1 MADSKS
7 TKSPAFQ
14 FYPNDFLADPNVVV
28 MSLQERGAY
37 ITLLCLCWQP
47 DGLPSDGH
55 QLARMCGVPVTVFR
69 KLWPAL
75 ERCFRPHP
83 TDQSRLIHPRLE
95 KEREKQE
102 TYRRRQSD
110 RGRMG
115 GRPKNPDDSG
125 NKASAFETESRKKAS
140 AFENKSLGFSKQKP
154 DESSAA
160 FEKKAL
166 HLQSSSS
173 SSDQEREKDTH
184 AMRAGQFIE
193 AYRELHQRYRG
204 VAYLG
209 NPVQD
214 YQQAQ
219 YLVAA
224 FDDAMLEKLAVY
236 WLNDTD
242 DFATNGTRSLAK
254 LRSRASKYAEE
265 LKALKL
271 A

>member
-1 MADSKS
+1 MADRDS

-14 FYPNDFLADPNVVV
+14 FYPKDYLSDAKTRVMTFKQRGMYWDLVSHCWLEKGLPADPKEIARI
-28 MSLQERGAY
+28 LG
-37 ITLLCLCWQP
+37 IT
-47 DGLPSDGH
+47 SV
-55 QLARMCGVPVTVFR
+55 ARFV
-69 KLWPAL
+69 KDDWPIIA
-75 ERCFRPHP
+75 RCFRQTESGDH
-83 TDQSRLIHPRLE
+83 QHPRLE
-95 KEREKQE
+95 VERRKQ
-102 TYRRRQSD
+102 
-110 RGRMG
+110 
-115 GRPKNPDDSG
+115 DDFRESARSAGKASG
-125 NKASAFETESRKKAS
+125 NARRLNDRSFSVQRNTNGKATEDERKGNGTPNGRAT
-140 AFENKSLGFSKQKP
+140 EGQRKP
-154 DESSAA
+154 NSPISYLLSPSVD
-160 FEKKAL
+160 
-166 HLQSSSS
+166 Q
-173 SSDQEREKDTH
+173 DQERERDTH
-184 AMRAGQFIE
+184 AERAGNFIE

-242 DFATNGTRSLAK
+242 DFASQGTRSLAK

-265 LKALKL
+265 LKAKRL